1 MLPFCFWQDR
11 VNGMGGTYHRKLRPM
26 LKSWVMNWLDIVLIG
41 LVIIGALR
49 GFRIGLLGAAVNA
62 FALVAGWLFASQVA
76 YALGLIGGNL
86 GWGGANLI
94 VAVYVIT
101 IALTVA
107 VVQFA
112 WRIIRKSLGMATLGA
127 SSLIDRVGGLLL
139 GVILGAA
146 LAVVLVLAL
155 ARLTYDIP
163 FESTGMPG
171 ASGNVR
177 NGLERALTESVLV
190 RTIIEET
197 EGLPLN
203 GFGLITPGF
212 AESLEMLG
220 RST

>member
-1 MLPFCFWQDR
+1 MER
-11 VNGMGGTYHRKLRPM
+11 GGNYYRTLRPM

-49 GFRIGLLGAAVNA
+49 GFRIGLLGAAINA
-62 FALVAGWLFASQVA
+62 FALLAGWLLASQVA
-76 YALGLIGGNL
+76 YALGLVGGSF
-86 GWGGANLI
+86 GWGSASII
-94 VAVYVIT
+94 VVVYAVT

-112 WRIIRKSLGMATLGA
+112 WRIIRKSLGIATLGA

-163 FESTGMPG
+163 FESTNMPG

-177 NGLERALTESVLV
+177 AGLERALTESALV
-190 RTIIEET
+190 RTIVEET
-197 EGLPLN
+197 DELPLS

-220 RST
+220 RNT

>member
-1 MLPFCFWQDR
+1 
-11 VNGMGGTYHRKLRPM
+11 M

-49 GFRIGLLGAAVNA
+49 GFRIGLLSAAVNA
-62 FALVAGWLFASQVA
+62 FALAAGWLFASQIA
-76 YALGLIGGNL
+76 YALGLAGGSF
-86 GWGGANLI
+86 GWESASVI
-94 VAVYVIT
+94 VVVYAIA

-112 WRIIRKSLGMATLGA
+112 WRIISKSLGIVTLGA

-146 LAVVLVLAL
+146 LAAVLVLAL

-163 FESTGMPG
+163 FEST
-171 ASGNVR
+171 AALDESGNVR
-177 NGLERALTESVLV
+177 YGLERALTESALV
-190 RTIIEET
+190 RTFIEET
-197 EGLPLN
+197 DGLPLN

-212 AESLEMLG
+212 ANSLEMLG

>member
-1 MLPFCFWQDR
+1 MLPFCFWHHR
-11 VNGMGGTYHRKLRPM
+11 VSGTGGIHHREVRPM
-26 LKSWVMNWLDIVLIG
+26 LKSWEMNWLDIVLIG

-62 FALVAGWLFASQVA
+62 FALLAGWLFASQVA
-76 YALGLIGGNL
+76 YALGLVGGNF
-86 GWGGANLI
+86 GWEGASVI
-94 VAVYVIT
+94 VAVYAIT

-112 WRIIRKSLGMATLGA
+112 WRIIRKSLGIATLGA

-163 FESTGMPG
+163 FESANMPR

-177 NGLERALTESVLV
+177 DGLERALTESALV
-190 RTIIEET
+190 RTFIEET
-197 EGLPLN
+197 DGLPLN

>member
-1 MLPFCFWQDR
+1 
-11 VNGMGGTYHRKLRPM
+11 M

-49 GFRIGLLGAAVNA
+49 GFRIGLLGAAINA
-62 FALVAGWLFASQVA
+62 FALLAGWLLASQVA
-76 YALGLIGGNL
+76 YGLGLVGGSF
-86 GWGGANLI
+86 GWGSASII
-94 VAVYVIT
+94 VVVYAVT

-112 WRIIRKSLGMATLGA
+112 WRIVRKSLGIATLGA

-163 FESTGMPG
+163 FESTNMPG

-177 NGLERALTESVLV
+177 AGLEKALTESVLV
-190 RTIIEET
+190 RTIVEET
-197 EGLPLN
+197 DELPLS
-203 GFGLITPGF
+203 GFGFITPGF

-220 RST
+220 RNT

>member
-1 MLPFCFWQDR
+1 
-11 VNGMGGTYHRKLRPM
+11 MGGIYHRKLCPM

-49 GFRIGLLGAAVNA
+49 GFRIGLLAAAINA

-76 YALGLIGGNL
+76 YALGLVGGNL
-86 GWGGANLI
+86 AWGSASII
-94 VAVYVIT
+94 VAVYAIT

-112 WRIIRKSLGMATLGA
+112 WRIIQKSLGIATLGA

-139 GVILGAA
+139 GVILGAV
-146 LAVVLVLAL
+146 LAVVVVLAL

-163 FESTGMPG
+163 FESASTSR

-177 NGLERALTESVLV
+177 DGLQRALTESVLV

-197 EGLPLN
+197 SGLPLD